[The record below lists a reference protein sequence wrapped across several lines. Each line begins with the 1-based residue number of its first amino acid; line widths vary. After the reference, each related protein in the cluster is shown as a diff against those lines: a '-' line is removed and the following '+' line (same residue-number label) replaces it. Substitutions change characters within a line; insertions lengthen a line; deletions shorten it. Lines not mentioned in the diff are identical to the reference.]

1 MNIRVEDVT
10 ALGPMF
16 AKRDQEQLD
25 TYPRA
30 NVVDLQNSGVITA
43 PLPKGLGGSD
53 WPLIDSVSAIEEIAA
68 WSPATALLAAM
79 PLGLAGVHAPGAD
92 AVPETQRARWNEE
105 REWLAAQYLAH
116 RIFAACNSEKGAG
129 GSLEATRTVA
139 VRDSQG
145 RFRLTGEKILA
156 SFGEHADYFFSTA
169 KVTPADMPGCGV
181 VEFFY
186 VPVDAPGAKVLHDW
200 DGFGMRSTESHS
212 VVYEDATAERA
223 AGYPDFIATMQPLSY
238 WYCLFAAVPLGC
250 VRALLRAVGEP
261 VPESPALRVRLNE
274 AVMRYEALR
283 AYLRETAAAWRPGAG
298 AAYGARVLR
307 TKTYV
312 TQEAV
317 RLGADLF
324 ALSGGRH
331 FRRTSA
337 VARTFADSFAGTAL
351 RPPLPLA
358 LDLLVAQ
365 FSLGEADPNSDAL
378 RGAPG

>member
-1 MNIRVEDVT
+1 MNIRVEDVA
-10 ALGPMF
+10 ALGAQF

-25 TYPRA
+25 AYPKA
-30 NVVDLQNSGVITA
+30 NIVDLQNSGVLAA
-43 PLPKGLGGSD
+43 PLPRDLGGSD
-53 WPLIDSVSAIEEIAA
+53 WRLAESVAAIEEIAT
-68 WSPATALLAAM
+68 WSPSTALLAAM

-92 AVPETQRARWNEE
+92 AVPAAQRSHWHEE

-129 GSLEATRTVA
+129 GSLEATRTVGS
-139 VRDSQG
+139 RDSRG

-186 VPVDAPGAKVLHDW
+186 VPVDAPGVNVLEDW
-200 DGFGMRSTESHS
+200 DGFGMRSTESQS
-212 VVYEDATAERA
+212 VVYEDATVERA

-238 WYCLFAAVPLGC
+238 WYCLFAAIPLGC

-261 VPESPALRVRLNE
+261 APASPALRVRLNE

-283 AYLRETAAAWRPGAG
+283 AYLLETAAAWRPGAG

-337 VARTFADSFAGTAL
+337 VARVFADSFAGTAL

-358 LDLLVAQ
+358 LDLLVEQ
-365 FSLGEADPNSDAL
+365 FSLGEAGQNSEAL
-378 RGAPG
+378 HGVHA